1 MDRVRLREWDPAN
14 ATDND
19 LRLWLDAYNTA
30 LTADLPLDPPW
41 DLASL
46 RGYLSQTMPGE
57 RRMGWIVDSDDDG
70 ESAILGHASLL
81 MMDGLAVVEI
91 FVVPEARRKG
101 IGRALLATVARRSL
115 AEGLRTM
122 GVEVAGGT
130 TSVEFYEALGFRW
143 AYVEMRSL
151 LDLSTMDWTHIEE
164 MANGVVTG
172 YHVEYHCDGLP
183 DPLLA
188 AYAEAKEQR
197 RLNQPGELDL
207 RPSSYSPDR
216 LRASITTLRARGLKP
231 HIVLAMHESTG
242 RVAGLTE
249 VVVPAQKPTRADQY
263 DTIVRAEF
271 NGLGLGRAL
280 KARMLLELR
289 DAEPQLREVQTWH
302 ATENEQLQLVN
313 DELGFKP
320 DREWREYDADTAELA
335 HLLRDV
341 HL

>member
-1 MDRVRLREWDPAN
+1 MDRVRLREWDPAD
-14 ATDND
+14 ASDNE

-30 LTADLPLDPPW
+30 LTADLPLDPAW
-41 DLASL
+41 GLDSL
-46 RGYLSQTMPGE
+46 RGYLARTMPGE
-57 RRMGWIVDSDDDG
+57 RRVSWLVDSDEGGQGDV
-70 ESAILGHASLL
+70 LGHASLL

-101 IGRALLATVARRSL
+101 IGRALLAVVADRSL

-130 TSVEFYEALGFRW
+130 TGIEFYEALGFRW

-151 LDLSTMDWTHIEE
+151 LDLSTMDWVHIEE

-172 YHVEYHCDGLP
+172 YHIEYHCDGLP
-183 DPLLA
+183 TELLA

-216 LRASITTLRARGLKP
+216 LRASIATLRARGLKP

-289 DAEPQLREVQTWH
+289 DAEPQVREVQTWH

-313 DELGFKP
+313 EELGFKP
-320 DREWREYDADTAELA
+320 DREWREYDADTAELTDRLRDA
-335 HLLRDV
+335 HL
-341 HL
+341 

>member
-1 MDRVRLREWDPAN
+1 VRLREWDPGN
-14 ATDND
+14 AADAD

-30 LTADLPLDPPW
+30 LSADLPLDPPW
-41 DLASL
+41 GLASL
-46 RGYLSQTMPGE
+46 RGYLSRTMPGE
-57 RRMGWIVDSDDDG
+57 ARVNWLVDSDDSG
-70 ESAILGHASLL
+70 SPAVLGHASLL
-81 MMDGLAVVEI
+81 MLDGLAVVEI
-91 FVVPEARRKG
+91 FVVPEARRRG
-101 IGRALLATVARRSL
+101 IGRALLAAAAHRSR
-115 AEGLRTM
+115 ADGLRTI

-130 TSVEFYEALGFRW
+130 TGVEFCESQGFRW

-151 LDLSTMDWTHIEE
+151 LDLSTMDWQHISE
-164 MANGVVTG
+164 MAAGVVTG

-183 DPLLA
+183 DHLLA

-197 RLNQPGELDL
+197 RVNQPGDLDL
-207 RPSSYSPDR
+207 RPSSYSPER
-216 LRASITTLRARGLKP
+216 LRSSIATLRDRGLKP

-263 DTIVRAEF
+263 DTIVRPEF

-320 DREWREYDADTAELA
+320 DREWREYDADTVDLCDRLRGLA
-335 HLLRDV
+335 P
-341 HL
+341 

>member
-14 ATDND
+14 ATDDD

-30 LTADLPLDPPW
+30 LTADLPLDPAWGP
-41 DLASL
+41 ASL
-46 RGYLSQTMPGE
+46 RGYLSRTMPGE
-57 RRMGWIVDSDDDG
+57 RRMSWIVDSEQEG
-70 ESAILGHASLL
+70 QSAILGHAGLL

-91 FVVPEARRKG
+91 FVVPEARRQG
-101 IGRALLATVARRSL
+101 VGRALLAAVTAQSQ

-130 TSVEFYEALGFRW
+130 TGIDFYEALGFRW

-151 LDLSTMDWTHIEE
+151 LDLSSMDWQRIDE
-164 MANGVVTG
+164 MAKGVVTG

-183 DPLLA
+183 EHLVA

-197 RLNQPGELDL
+197 RVNQPGELDL

-216 LRASITTLRARGLKP
+216 LRASIATLRARGLKP

-335 HLLRDV
+335 ERLGDV
-341 HL
+341 SL